1 MRPTLSFPILK
12 TLSAVLLALACALA
26 MAQSLTQRPTQSLTQ
41 DPPARVGRIS
51 TVEGQV
57 LVRAGDGEAQNALLN
72 WPITTDNRLSTMR
85 GALAEFRV
93 GAAAVRLDGDSE
105 LEVSELDDDSF
116 HLHLRYGSV
125 SVRVRN
131 PDALR
136 GLELTTAQARVT
148 LTEPGWVRIDAERQ
162 AGTSVVSVLEGAA
175 DVDGT
180 TASVTLRAGKRAEL
194 TDEEMRTGA
203 LQRMAFD
210 NWPEALPVATPALRY
225 VTDDTTGYEELDRYG
240 AWQDD
245 TQYGP
250 VWQPSSV
257 PLGWAPYSDGRWTW
271 IAPWGW
277 TWVDNAPWGYAPS
290 HYGRWVLR
298 GQRWGWAPGR
308 ERARVPW
315 APALVGWVGGNHGPD
330 HGAQHGSRPGVGWF
344 PLSPHDRY
352 VPGYRASSDYER
364 RINRYADGRRP
375 VVGERERRDG
385 MSMLPG
391 ERFSGQRT
399 VDVPRRNRTT
409 MPPPFMQSLPLS
421 TAPAANWQR
430 PAQAPRTENIPRR
443 DWTNRPGR
451 LQTDDGQ
458 THLAP
463 RPVQP
468 NRPPVPATPAMPA
481 VPVLPAQPL
490 SPLQP
495 PSPARPSLPA
505 MPALPPVQ
513 DHVGRQP
520 GWRGEERP
528 HGDVRGDVP
537 RAERPQRPAMERPAE
552 APRQDGPRWERGN
565 RREVLQTAPPA
576 VAPTAAVP
584 RPAPP
589 PMPAPAARAPQEAR
603 GERAGPPRE
612 RGNERSNERGNER
625 GNPGRNGRQT
635 EAER

>member
-1 MRPTLSFPILK
+1 MRPTLSFPRIK
-12 TLSAVLLALACALA
+12 TLCAVLLASACTFALA
-26 MAQSLTQRPTQSLTQ
+26 QGYTQ

-72 WPITTDNRLSTMR
+72 WPVTTDNRLSTMR

-105 LEVSELDDDSF
+105 LEVNQLDDDSF
-116 HLHLRYGSV
+116 HLHLSYGTV

-148 LTEPGWVRIDAERQ
+148 LTEPGWVRIDAERR
-162 AGTSVVSVLEGAA
+162 AGTSVVSVLEGVA

-194 TDEEMRTGA
+194 TDEEVRTGA

-245 TQYGP
+245 TEYGP
-250 VWQPSSV
+250 LWLPSSV

-315 APALVGWVGGNHGPD
+315 APALVGWVGGDHGPNHGSQ
-330 HGAQHGSRPGVGWF
+330 HGARPGVGWF

-375 VVGERERRDG
+375 VLGERERRDG

-409 MPPPFMQSLPLS
+409 MPPPVMQSLPLS
-421 TAPAANWQR
+421 TAPPPAANWQR
-430 PAQAPRTENIPRR
+430 PAQAPRAENIPRR
-443 DWTNRPGR
+443 DWANRPGR

-463 RPVQP
+463 RPAQP
-468 NRPPVPATPAMPA
+468 NRPPLPAMPA
-481 VPVLPAQPL
+481 VPAMPAQP
-490 SPLQP
+490 
-495 PSPARPSLPA
+495 PAPVRPAMPAVPA

-513 DHVGRQP
+513 DHAGRQP

-537 RAERPQRPAMERPAE
+537 RAERPQYPVMQRPAE
-552 APRQDGPRWERGN
+552 APRQENPRWERGN

-576 VAPTAAVP
+576 PPPPAAAP
-584 RPAPP
+584 RPAAA
-589 PMPAPAARAPQEAR
+589 PMPAPAVRAPQEAR

-612 RGNERSNERGNER
+612 RSNERNNGRDNERGNER
-625 GNPGRNGRQT
+625 GNPGRNGRQQP